1 MVLPKGK
8 VLYKNLKTKYV
19 NVEDLVKELR
29 DDRFSGFISV
39 DFDDA
44 SGSIIFSSG
53 NVVGAFCDFPCDDP
67 VKELIKRAK
76 RPGIINVYTLP
87 DEIVLV
93 ISSVFD
99 GEVIWRDLPA
109 SILDFDRFLS
119 YLGDTGFTGVVDLE
133 NRKRLVKASIY
144 YYEGVKV
151 ETVFEDSADIYTSG
165 IAEERIR
172 EIIGL
177 SDTLVSVVRE
187 RKDRVGSKVST
198 LPSIQD
204 ISNFLSEIYRNLVLA
219 IGEKAVRLAFRKVF
233 LTLTEKYPFLDPF
246 DPLVYF
252 NESGIFVIDDSVSI
266 YDLVEAMKET
276 FMLLR
281 DEFGDKNYVLVNT
294 YSEYV
299 NKNERIR
306 VFEDAFK

>member
-19 NVEDLVKELR
+19 NVEDLIKELR

-44 SGSIIFSSG
+44 SGNIIFSSG

-67 VKELIKRAK
+67 VKELIRRSK

-99 GEVIWRDLPA
+99 GEVLWKDLP
-109 SILDFDRFLS
+109 SYVLDFDKFLS
-119 YLGDTGFTGVVDLE
+119 YLEDVGFTGVVDLE
-133 NRKRLVKASIY
+133 NKKKLVKASIY

-151 ETVFEDSADIYTSG
+151 DTVFEDSADVYSSDV
-165 IAEERIR
+165 AEERVR

-177 SDTLVSVVRE
+177 ADTFVSVLRE
-187 RKDRVGSKVST
+187 RRERVGSRVSIPLT
-198 LPSIQD
+198 YQD
-204 ISNFLSEIYRNLVLA
+204 ISNFLSEVYRNLVLA

-252 NESGIFVIDDSVSI
+252 NDSGILVIDDSVSI
-266 YDLVEAMKET
+266 YDLIEAMKET

-281 DEFGDKNYVLVNT
+281 NELGDKNYVLLNT
-294 YSEYV
+294 YSDYV
-299 NKNERIR
+299 NKNEGIR
-306 VFEDAFK
+306 LFEEAFK